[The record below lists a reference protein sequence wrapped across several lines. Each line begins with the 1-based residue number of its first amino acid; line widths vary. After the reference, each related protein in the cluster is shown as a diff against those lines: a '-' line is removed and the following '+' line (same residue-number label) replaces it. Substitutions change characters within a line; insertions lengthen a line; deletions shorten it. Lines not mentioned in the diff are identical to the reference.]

1 MRTEV
6 KLSKRLERIASFVQ
20 PGSRVADIGT
30 DHGYVPIWLVQKG
43 VCPSALAMDVR
54 KGPLERA
61 EEHVE
66 EVGLS
71 GKIELRL
78 SDGLAKLKA
87 GEADTVVIAGMGGKL
102 TCRILEQGRHVWEN
116 WSEGKERLILSPQS
130 EQDEVRHFL
139 EEQGF
144 SILREAVLTD
154 EGKYYI
160 VIEAARGTMRPGREQ
175 DYRFGADLIRK
186 KDPVLLAYL
195 EKEEKMQIEKL
206 PTLKLKY
213 TLVVPFMGIVDVL
226 TMGSFFMN
234 PAADGKT
241 FIKAFYVICGIVG
254 LLFALWGLLWKTT
267 IDGKTIRV
275 NPVIGKKKVVPFTDL
290 KKAIVYKKK
299 KTGSIVSYEL
309 IDKND
314 KPIVTIYPLMK
325 DSSTLMERLKRLK
338 YPVEEA

>member
-43 VCPSALAMDVR
+43 VCRRHWRWMCGKAHWSGR
-54 KGPLERA
+54 KNTWKRWGFP
-61 EEHVE
+61 
-66 EVGLS
+66 

-130 EQDEVRHFL
+130 EQDEVRYFL

-144 SILREAVLTD
+144 SILREAMLTD

-195 EKEEKMQIEKL
+195 EKEEKMTRQVLAGLTENDAQNKKETLEASEAGETAISRRAARINELTAYLALIEE
-206 PTLKLKY
+206 TRHE
-213 TLVVPFMGIVDVL
+213 MQ
-226 TMGSFFMN
+226 
-234 PAADGKT
+234 
-241 FIKAFYVICGIVG
+241 
-254 LLFALWGLLWKTT
+254 
-267 IDGKTIRV
+267 
-275 NPVIGKKKVVPFTDL
+275 
-290 KKAIVYKKK
+290 
-299 KTGSIVSYEL
+299 
-309 IDKND
+309 
-314 KPIVTIYPLMK
+314 
-325 DSSTLMERLKRLK
+325 
-338 YPVEEA
+338 

>member
-61 EEHVE
+61 KEHVE
-66 EVGLS
+66 EMGLS

-78 SDGLAKLKA
+78 SDGLEKLKA

-139 EEQGF
+139 EKQGF
-144 SILREAVLTD
+144 AILQEAMLMD

-160 VIEAARGTMRPGREQ
+160 VIEAARGTMQPGREQ

-195 EKEEKMQIEKL
+195 EKEEKMTRQVLAGLEKQEEKL
-206 PTLKLKY
+206 LQSDNFGCQEEREQKKRESEKETSEVSEAGEPPLSRRTAR
-213 TLVVPFMGIVDVL
+213 INEL
-226 TMGSFFMN
+226 T
-234 PAADGKT
+234 A
-241 FIKAFYVICGIVG
+241 Y
-254 LLFALWGLLWKTT
+254 LAL
-267 IDGKTIRV
+267 I
-275 NPVIGKKKVVPFTDL
+275 
-290 KKAIVYKKK
+290 
-299 KTGSIVSYEL
+299 
-309 IDKND
+309 
-314 KPIVTIYPLMK
+314 
-325 DSSTLMERLKRLK
+325 
-338 YPVEEA
+338 EETRHEMQ

>member
-144 SILREAVLTD
+144 LILREAMLTD

-186 KDPVLLAYL
+186 KDPVLAGLTENDAQNKKGTLEASEAGEAAISRRAARINELTAYL
-195 EKEEKMQIEKL
+195 ALIEETRHEMQ
-206 PTLKLKY
+206 
-213 TLVVPFMGIVDVL
+213 
-226 TMGSFFMN
+226 
-234 PAADGKT
+234 
-241 FIKAFYVICGIVG
+241 
-254 LLFALWGLLWKTT
+254 
-267 IDGKTIRV
+267 
-275 NPVIGKKKVVPFTDL
+275 
-290 KKAIVYKKK
+290 
-299 KTGSIVSYEL
+299 
-309 IDKND
+309 
-314 KPIVTIYPLMK
+314 
-325 DSSTLMERLKRLK
+325 
-338 YPVEEA
+338 

>member
-87 GEADTVVIAGMGGKL
+87 GEADTVGIAGMG
-102 TCRILEQGRHVWEN
+102 
-116 WSEGKERLILSPQS
+116 
-130 EQDEVRHFL
+130 
-139 EEQGF
+139 
-144 SILREAVLTD
+144 
-154 EGKYYI
+154 GKYYI

-195 EKEEKMQIEKL
+195 EKEEKMTRQVLAGLTENDAQNKKETLEASEAGETAISRRAARINELTAYLALIEE
-206 PTLKLKY
+206 TRHE
-213 TLVVPFMGIVDVL
+213 MQ
-226 TMGSFFMN
+226 
-234 PAADGKT
+234 
-241 FIKAFYVICGIVG
+241 
-254 LLFALWGLLWKTT
+254 
-267 IDGKTIRV
+267 
-275 NPVIGKKKVVPFTDL
+275 
-290 KKAIVYKKK
+290 
-299 KTGSIVSYEL
+299 
-309 IDKND
+309 
-314 KPIVTIYPLMK
+314 
-325 DSSTLMERLKRLK
+325 
-338 YPVEEA
+338 

>member
-78 SDGLAKLKA
+78 SDGLAKL
-87 GEADTVVIAGMGGKL
+87 IAGMGGKL

-130 EQDEVRHFL
+130 EQDEVRYFL

-144 SILREAVLTD
+144 SILREAMLTD

-195 EKEEKMQIEKL
+195 EKEEKMTRQ
-206 PTLKLKY
+206 
-213 TLVVPFMGIVDVL
+213 VL
-226 TMGSFFMN
+226 
-234 PAADGKT
+234 A
-241 FIKAFYVICGIVG
+241 G
-254 LLFALWGLLWKTT
+254 LTENDAQ
-267 IDGKTIRV
+267 
-275 NPVIGKKKVVPFTDL
+275 N
-290 KKAIVYKKK
+290 KK
-299 KTGSIVSYEL
+299 KTLEASEAGEAAISRRGARINEL
-309 IDKND
+309 TAYLALI
-314 KPIVTIYPLMK
+314 
-325 DSSTLMERLKRLK
+325 
-338 YPVEEA
+338 EETRHEMQ

>member
-130 EQDEVRHFL
+130 EQ
-139 EEQGF
+139 
-144 SILREAVLTD
+144 

-195 EKEEKMQIEKL
+195 EKEEKMTRQVLAGLTENDAQNKKETLEASEAGETAISRRAARINELTAYLALIEE
-206 PTLKLKY
+206 TRHE
-213 TLVVPFMGIVDVL
+213 MQ
-226 TMGSFFMN
+226 
-234 PAADGKT
+234 
-241 FIKAFYVICGIVG
+241 
-254 LLFALWGLLWKTT
+254 
-267 IDGKTIRV
+267 
-275 NPVIGKKKVVPFTDL
+275 
-290 KKAIVYKKK
+290 
-299 KTGSIVSYEL
+299 
-309 IDKND
+309 
-314 KPIVTIYPLMK
+314 
-325 DSSTLMERLKRLK
+325 
-338 YPVEEA
+338 

>member
-144 SILREAVLTD
+144 LILREAMLTD

-195 EKEEKMQIEKL
+195 EKEEKMTWQVLAGLTENDAQNKKRTLEASEAGETAISRRAARINELTAYLALIEE
-206 PTLKLKY
+206 TRHE
-213 TLVVPFMGIVDVL
+213 MQ
-226 TMGSFFMN
+226 
-234 PAADGKT
+234 
-241 FIKAFYVICGIVG
+241 
-254 LLFALWGLLWKTT
+254 
-267 IDGKTIRV
+267 
-275 NPVIGKKKVVPFTDL
+275 
-290 KKAIVYKKK
+290 
-299 KTGSIVSYEL
+299 
-309 IDKND
+309 
-314 KPIVTIYPLMK
+314 
-325 DSSTLMERLKRLK
+325 
-338 YPVEEA
+338 